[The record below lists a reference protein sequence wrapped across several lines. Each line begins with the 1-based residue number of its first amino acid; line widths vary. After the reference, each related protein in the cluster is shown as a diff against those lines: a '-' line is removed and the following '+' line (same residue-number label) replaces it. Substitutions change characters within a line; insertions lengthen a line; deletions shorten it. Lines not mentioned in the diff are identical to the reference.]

1 MSLLKRNNKASPDM
15 KYLELEQICK
25 KFSDNRQM
33 EYLQINRDFHIQDAS
48 EQVQRFA
55 DCPSE
60 VMLLRD
66 VRLGFPELIGVEDIL
81 IDILE
86 GRKQY
91 FELKGIARV
100 SENYTPL
107 YIDLY
112 AINLDRK
119 LLIFFENATSR
130 MVLQQNLVQKNRE
143 ANILLRKLTASQ
155 NYLDNIITSIA
166 DVLLVTNSFGK
177 IKRVNQAAIDLF
189 GYSEAELLDKHI
201 SEIINGEELLSKVNQ
216 GDSSINAKFLHN
228 CEVVCQTKTGD
239 EVFVAFSAA
248 VIQTGINQNSP
259 DLVYIGRDITERKR
273 SLARLSAEHATTR
286 ILSESAKLEEA
297 TPKILE
303 VICKYLGWEVGELW
317 MLDEQADVLRYVET
331 WHLPSVDIP
340 EFLLVYRQIAFSPN
354 VGLPGRVWASG
365 EPIWISDIN
374 SEANFLRTKSAIQEG
389 LHGAFG
395 FPIKNGGEILGVIT
409 FFSRKIQPPQDDSL
423 TMMAT
428 IGSQIGQFIKRKQ
441 AEVALLESEELFQ
454 AFMNNSP
461 TVAFM
466 KDEGG
471 RFVYVNKQ
479 LEQVFNIK
487 LASLRGK
494 TDFDWLPHDTAKQ
507 VSENDMYVMS
517 TGKTV
522 EIIEAVPTPDGCLH
536 HWLVFK
542 FPFENAGGQRFVG
555 GVAVDISDRHRLE
568 QQIRHRLEQE
578 LFEEKELAQVTLRS
592 IGDAVITT
600 DAESK
605 IRFLNPVAEELT
617 GWSQQSAQGKPLT
630 EVFHIINEITREPVE
645 NPVEKALRE
654 GNIVSL
660 AKDTVLIS
668 RNGNEFAVE
677 DSAAPIRTLDDEI
690 IGAVMVFHDVT
701 TARSLARQLSWQAS
715 HDALTGLV
723 NRREF
728 ENCLTQTLVFARTQ
742 NQQHALCYLDLDQ
755 FKIVNDTCGHI
766 VGDELLRQ
774 VTALFQAQVR
784 SSDTLA
790 RLGGDEFGIL
800 LNHCSLESALPI
812 AKMLRESIEAFR
824 FVWQDKIFKLGVS
837 IGLVEINEN
846 SESVTTLLSAADAAC
861 YAAKNNGRNRVH
873 IYQADD
879 TQLTQQQGEMQ
890 WVARITQA
898 LEENRFCLYYQPIV
912 PITESENG
920 EHYEVLLRL
929 VDEVGNLVSPIA
941 FMRSAERYDLMQTLD
956 RWVIRTL
963 FATQGQHYRETWKGC
978 QLGKVGC
985 GCLYAIN
992 LSGASINDEQF
1003 IEFLH
1008 EQFALYQ
1015 IPPALICFEI
1025 TETVAIANLG
1035 KAAQFIRSLREIG
1048 CHFAL
1053 DDFGSGMSSFA
1064 YLKNLPVDFLKIDG
1078 SFIKHIVDDPI
1089 DLAMVEA
1096 INQIGHLMGIK
1107 TIAEFVENQEILAKI
1122 TALGVDYAQGY
1133 GIAKPRPF

>member
-1 MSLLKRNNKASPDM
+1 M
-15 KYLELEQICK
+15 KYLELEQICN
-25 KFSDNRQM
+25 KFSDNWQM
-33 EYLQINRDFHIQDAS
+33 EYLQINRDFHILDAS
-48 EQVQRFA
+48 EHVQRFA

-66 VRLGFPELIGVEDIL
+66 IRLGFPELIGVEDIL

-86 GRKQY
+86 GRQKY
-91 FELKGIARV
+91 FELKSIARF
-100 SENYTPL
+100 SHLISPF

-112 AINLDRK
+112 VRNLDGK
-119 LLIFFENATSR
+119 LIVFFEDATSR
-130 MVLQQNLVQKNRE
+130 MVLQQKLIQKNRE
-143 ANILLRKLTASQ
+143 ANILLSELAASR
-155 NYLDNIITSIA
+155 NYLENIIASLTDA
-166 DVLLVTNSFGK
+166 MLVTTPSGK
-177 IKRVNQAAIDLF
+177 IKIVNKAALDLF
-189 GYSEAELLDKHI
+189 GYDKAELVGKDISIIIHDEKLL
-201 SEIINGEELLSKVNQ
+201 SEIKKKDTNYQ
-216 GDSSINAKFLHN
+216 GKIFQDY
-228 CEVVCQTKTGD
+228 EVVCQTKTGS
-239 EVFVAFSAA
+239 EIFVAFSGS
-248 VIQTGINQNSP
+248 VIQASINENLQ
-259 DLVYIGRDITERKR
+259 DFVYIGRDITESKR
-273 SLARLSAEHATTR
+273 SLARVSAEQATTR

-317 MLDEQADVLRYVET
+317 LIDPTANVLRYVEN
-331 WHLPSVDIP
+331 WHLPSVNVP
-340 EFLLVYRQIAFSPN
+340 EFLLISRQITFSPN
-354 VGLPGRVWASG
+354 VGLPGRVWTSG
-365 EPIWISDIN
+365 EPIWIESIF
-374 SEANFLRTKSAIQEG
+374 SELNFLRTSTAIQETLRSG
-389 LHGAFG
+389 FG
-395 FPIKNGGEILGVIT
+395 FPLKNGSEILGVMT
-409 FFSRKIQPPQDDSL
+409 FFSQKIQSPQSDLL
-423 TMMAT
+423 TMMTA
-428 IGSQIGQFIKRKQ
+428 IGSQIGQFIKHKQ
-441 AEVALLESEELFQ
+441 AEAALLESEELFQ

-466 KDEGG
+466 KDESG
-471 RFVYVNKQ
+471 RFIYVNKQ
-479 LEQVFNIK
+479 LEQVFNVNSAD
-487 LASLRGK
+487 LQGK
-494 TDFDWLPHDTAKQ
+494 TDFDWLPYDTAKQ
-507 VSENDMYVMS
+507 VYENDIHVMS

-536 HWLVFK
+536 YWLVFK
-542 FPFENAGGQRFVG
+542 FPFENAGGQKFVG

-568 QQIRHRLEQE
+568 EQIRNRLEQE

-605 IRFLNPVAEELT
+605 IRFLNPVAEKLT

-630 EVFHIINEITREPVE
+630 EVFQIINEITREPVE

-660 AKDTVLIS
+660 AKDSVLIS
-668 RNGNEFAVE
+668 RNGSEFAVE
-677 DSAAPIRTLDDEI
+677 DSAAPIRTLDGEI
-690 IGAVMVFHDVT
+690 IGAVMVFHDTST
-701 TARSLARQLSWQAS
+701 TRFLARQLSWQAS

-728 ENCLTQTLVFARTQ
+728 ENCLAQTLAFAKTQ

-774 VTALFQAQVR
+774 VTTLFQAHVR

-800 LNHCSLESALPI
+800 LNHCSLESALVI

-824 FVWQDKIFKLGVS
+824 FVWQDKTFKIGVS
-837 IGLVEINEN
+837 IGLVEINQK
-846 SESVTTLLSAADAAC
+846 SESVTSVLSAGDAAC

-879 TQLTQQQGEMQ
+879 TELTQQQGEIQ

-912 PITESENG
+912 PITQSENG
-920 EHYEVLLRL
+920 EHYEHYEVLLRL
-929 VDEVGNLVSPIA
+929 VDEVGNLISPIA
-941 FMRSAERYDLMQTLD
+941 FMRSAERYNLMQTLD
-956 RWVIRTL
+956 RWVICTL
-963 FATQGQHYRETWKGC
+963 FATQGQHYREMWKCC
-978 QLGKVGC
+978 QLEKVNC

-1008 EQFALYQ
+1008 EQFALYE

-1025 TETVAIANLG
+1025 TETVAIANLA
-1035 KAAQFIRSLREIG
+1035 KAAQFICSLRELG

-1078 SFIKHIVDDPI
+1078 SFIQNIVDDPI

-1096 INQIGHLMGIK
+1096 INQIGHVMGIK

-1133 GIAKPRPF
+1133 GIAKPRPL